1 MIQMILDL
9 IDTNAPSARARI
21 KRTASTLTSA
31 PARVWRQL
39 KLRLVVRKILRDT
52 RGFLWTRPDGR
63 QFRCRTMRQLVARIM
78 DYDGHLLSGVLR
90 LI

>member
-21 KRTASTLTSA
+21 KRTATTLAGAT
-31 PARVWRQL
+31 ARAWRQL
-39 KLRLVVRKILRDT
+39 TLRLVVRKVIRDK
-52 RGFLWTRPDGR
+52 RGFVWTRPDGR

-78 DYDGHLLSGVLR
+78 DYDGHLLTGVLR

>member
-21 KRTASTLTSA
+21 KRTAAKVASA
-31 PARVWRQL
+31 PGRAWRQL
-39 KLRLVVRKILRDT
+39 TLRLVVRKVIRDT
-52 RGFLWTRPDGR
+52 VGFVWTRPDGR
-63 QFRCRTMRQLVARIM
+63 QFRCRTMRQMVARIM
-78 DYDGHLLSGVLR
+78 DYDGHLLRGVLR